1 MEKSFRQVL
10 PSEMHYKKSKQDVAK
25 ETNNNHS
32 LLNDISQISSIYMP
46 TEPNSSTARLNF
58 ENDSFRKF
66 TGEIVK
72 KYMQEEEMRSK
83 HQVKAF
89 RSLICLKRKE
99 TGFKMN
105 ETF

>member
-10 PSEMHYKKSKQDVAK
+10 PSEMHYKKSKQDVCK
-25 ETNNNHS
+25 EANNHS

-46 TEPNSSTARLNF
+46 SEPNNSTARLNF

-83 HQVKAF
+83 HQVNAF
-89 RSLICLKRKE
+89 QNI
-99 TGFKMN
+99 TI
-105 ETF
+105 